1 MLRDQLADSMPI
13 NLPLKQ
19 ELDEDFPQFLEEL
32 GMRIVDQQY
41 LPQSFGNSFLILE
54 SPTLRVRFVRDRGQ
68 TWADVSSIAP
78 GAEWWHV
85 AYVLEAIYGTAPQIQ
100 YDLATA
106 VGLLK
111 RNFLGLVEPLGPKL
125 SHTTREI
132 NRHRSERLKALRRS
146 AYKSDR

>member
-1 MLRDQLADSMPI
+1 MCTRDGA
-13 NLPLKQ
+13 
-19 ELDEDFPQFLEEL
+19 F

-41 LPQSFGNSFLILE
+41 LPQSFGNSYLILE
-54 SPTLRVRFVRDRGQ
+54 SPKLRVRFVRDRGQ

-100 YDLATA
+100 LDLTTA

-111 RNFLGLVEPLGPKL
+111 RNFSVLAAALGPKL
-125 SHTTREI
+125 SDTTREI
-132 NRHRSERLKALRRS
+132 NLHRSERLRALTRP
-146 AYKSDR
+146 AAKPDR